1 VEAASAAVAAV
12 AVDSAVSAAAIRA
25 EEEHPAAGSSGPRIY
40 MDELKE
46 LVAKLD
52 FTYHDRLVSVVLY
65 GSGASGNHNPNFSDL
80 NVLCVLKEIGT
91 RELAEGEPIMHWW
104 RERGHPSPLLMTEEE
119 AHNSADSFPIEFRDM
134 QDHRQVLHG
143 IDVIAHLH
151 VNTKNYRIQIEH
163 ELRAKLFR
171 LRQQGAQV
179 LSDPAKLLKLCLDSL
194 PTFCML
200 GRHALLAGG
209 IEVAHGRRNAVH
221 KMREKLGGGPADP
234 LDVLLDLREGKAQ
247 VDPAN
252 SVDLF
257 AQYLD
262 FIRRMVE
269 YVDRMEDHK

>member
-1 VEAASAAVAAV
+1 MV
-12 AVDSAVSAAAIRA
+12 SAVSAVAIRA
-25 EEEHPAAGSSGPRIY
+25 AEEHPAAGDTPGDTGPHTY
-40 MDELKE
+40 MDELKQ

-52 FTYHDRLVSVVLY
+52 YTYHDRLVSVVLY

-80 NVLCVLKEIGT
+80 NVLCVLKEIGP
-91 RELAEGEPIMHWW
+91 RELGEGEPVMRWW
-104 RERGHPSPLLMTEEE
+104 RELGHPSPLLMTEEE

-134 QDHRQVLHG
+134 QDHRKVLHG

-151 VNTKNYRIQIEH
+151 VDTKHYRTQVEH

-179 LSDPAKLLKLCLDSL
+179 LSDPAALLKLCVDSV
-194 PTFCML
+194 PTFCTL

-209 IEVAHGRRNAVH
+209 TEVATGRRDVVH
-221 KMREKLGGGPADP
+221 KLREILGPPAGPF
-234 LDVLLDLREGKAQ
+234 DVLLDLREDKAK
-247 VDPAN
+247 VDAAD
-252 SVDLF
+252 SVDVF
-257 AQYLD
+257 AQYLE

>member
-1 VEAASAAVAAV
+1 
-12 AVDSAVSAAAIRA
+12 
-25 EEEHPAAGSSGPRIY
+25 

-52 FTYHDRLVSVVLY
+52 YTYHDRLVSVVLY

-80 NVLCVLKEIGT
+80 NVLCVLKEIGP
-91 RELAEGEPIMHWW
+91 RELGEGEPVMRWW
-104 RERGHPSPLLMTEEE
+104 RELGHPSPLLMTEEE
-119 AHNSADSFPIEFRDM
+119 AHNSTDSFPIEFRDM
-134 QDHRQVLHG
+134 QDHRKVLHG

-151 VNTKNYRIQIEH
+151 VDTKNYRTQIEH

-179 LSDPAKLLKLCLDSL
+179 LSDPAKLLKLCVDSV

-209 IEVAHGRRNAVH
+209 IQAAGGRREVVH
-221 KMREKLGGGPADP
+221 KLRETLGPPPGPF
-234 LDVLLDLREGKAQ
+234 DVLLDLREDKAG
-247 VDPAN
+247 VDAGN
-252 SVDLF
+252 AVDLF
-257 AQYLD
+257 AQYLE